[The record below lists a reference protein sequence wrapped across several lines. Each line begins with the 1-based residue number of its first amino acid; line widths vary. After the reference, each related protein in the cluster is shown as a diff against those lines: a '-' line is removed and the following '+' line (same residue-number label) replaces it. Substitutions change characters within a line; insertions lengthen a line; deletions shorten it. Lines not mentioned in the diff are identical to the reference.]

1 MGAIGSCR
9 GGDSLQFIAEE
20 GLSDVLGA
28 LEADTQ
34 AAPPCLPSPTCGCR
48 VVVPVPGPA
57 VTVSEQG
64 QGHRVG
70 KATER

>member
-1 MGAIGSCR
+1 MYWGHWRQTPKQLPHC
-9 GGDSLQFIAEE
+9 
-20 GLSDVLGA
+20 
-28 LEADTQ
+28 
-34 AAPPCLPSPTCGCR
+34 PPSPTCGCR
-48 VVVPVPGPA
+48 VVMPVPGPA